1 MEFTINSGVIDVLVD
16 NKLKHLCLSI
26 GSTVLPTNIRL
37 KEHEYITHMINYSI
51 LIKFFIVLI
60 VEK

>member
-1 MEFTINSGVIDVLVD
+1 MKNKKYLYFVYFNSINSMEFTINSGVIDVLVD

-37 KEHEYITHMINYSI
+37 KEHEYI
-51 LIKFFIVLI
+51 
-60 VEK
+60 